1 MEIFVTPELEA
12 KLRNL
17 AAATGRKTEELIR
30 EALQTYLE
38 HDQWFRNQVQQ
49 GLGQLDRGEFLS
61 QEDVVNRI
69 ERLFHT

>member
-1 MEIFVTPELEA
+1 MEISVTPELEA

-17 AAATGRKTEELIR
+17 AEATGRKTEELIR

-69 ERLFHT
+69 ERLFRT